1 MMEMIRGG
9 ASCVSVDVRVL
20 VVLSVCRQQGGSLLV
35 HPPGLNSLNQTE
47 EILLTF
53 RNRTDHVVQIRKGAP
68 LVLHPVRL
76 QTDSETGRWGARQI
90 IKEIQA
96 RGTS

>member
-1 MMEMIRGG
+1 MMMEMIRGG

-20 VVLSVCRQQGGSLLV
+20 VLSVCRQQGGSLLV

-76 QTDSETGRWGARQI
+76 QTDRQ
-90 IKEIQA
+90 
-96 RGTS
+96 